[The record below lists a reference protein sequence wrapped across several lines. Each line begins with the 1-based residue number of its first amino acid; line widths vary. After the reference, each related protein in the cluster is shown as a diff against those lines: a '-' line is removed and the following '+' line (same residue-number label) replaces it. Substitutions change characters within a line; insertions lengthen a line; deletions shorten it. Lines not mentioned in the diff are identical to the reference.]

1 MQGVDNNYDIDLFQ
15 HLLKAAADVTGC
27 TDLEHKSLRVI
38 ADHIRSCTFL
48 ICDGVLPSNEGRGY
62 VLRRIIR
69 RAIRHGHKLG
79 QDRKSTRLNSSHVAI
94 SYAVFCLEK
103 KMMILNLLLEKK

>member
-1 MQGVDNNYDIDLFQ
+1 M
-15 HLLKAAADVTGC
+15 
-27 TDLEHKSLRVI
+27 I
-38 ADHIRSCTFL
+38 ADHIRSCSFL

-79 QDRKSTRLNSSHVAI
+79 CDQPFFHKIVHTLVAEMGEAYAELRDNEDRIVAALKQEEAQFAKTLDAGMKVLEDAVSSLTSGRV
-94 SYAVFCLEK
+94 
-103 KMMILNLLLEKK
+103 NL